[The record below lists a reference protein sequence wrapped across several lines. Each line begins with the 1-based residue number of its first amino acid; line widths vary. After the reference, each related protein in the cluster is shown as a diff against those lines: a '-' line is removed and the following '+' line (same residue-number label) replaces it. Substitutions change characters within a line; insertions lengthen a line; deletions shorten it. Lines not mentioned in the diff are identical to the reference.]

1 MVVMAKLVE
10 IDANTFIN
18 PDMIVSIDPQG
29 SKCAVTLVTGKTV
42 TVALDAQALVKK
54 CIG

>member
-1 MVVMAKLVE
+1 VVMAKLVE

-29 SKCAVTLVTGKTV
+29 SKCVVTLLSGKTV
-42 TVALDAQALVKK
+42 TVPLDAHSLAKK
-54 CIG
+54 CTG

>member
-1 MVVMAKLVE
+1 MAKLVE

-29 SKCAVTLVTGKTV
+29 SKCVVTLVTGKTLSV
-42 TVALDAQALVKK
+42 PLDAQSLAKK
-54 CIG
+54 CAG